1 MSKKSFVEFADV
13 FFVSDEE
20 SLDLG
25 NTSPVTGNTISI
37 LNEDSSESNL
47 DTLENWS
54 LRDRRLQLSH
64 LETTIKHLRSEIL
77 AEYDIFG
84 LTIESLG
91 KALTILELTT
101 EWIPICSDDLN
112 CVNFAVYLLESSAY
126 VQGIIG
132 TNIYDE
138 LLIEKAN
145 HNQERADLWKRLQIE
160 KEHITLLLKTESEH
174 TLDQKEHI
182 LELISKLDE
191 SCENSLS
198 IFKGNEKLCDL
209 LKKLKLENLDF
220 LNRLKDF

>member
-145 HNQERADLWKRLQIE
+145 HNQELADLWKRLQIE